1 MIINLKELEINEYYY
16 NQIIKLYSEFSN
28 IDTKILDYK
37 NLNNIINN
45 LPNNHNI
52 IFYIDNNVIYGAI
65 TLIIEQ
71 KLIHNGGKVGHIEDF
86 VVLEEH
92 RKKGIG
98 SLLMNYA
105 IQLSQRNDCYK
116 IILDTNPI
124 LESFYNKYRFNNK
137 GMYMGLYF

>member
-1 MIINLKELEINEYYY
+1 MIVNLKELEINEEYY
-16 NQIIKLYSEFSN
+16 NQIIKLYSEFGN

-37 NLNNIINN
+37 KLNNIISN
-45 LPNNHNI
+45 LSNNHNI
-52 IFYIDNNVIYGAI
+52 FFYIDNNVIYGAI

-71 KLIHNGGKVGHIEDF
+71 KFIHNGGKVGHIEDF

-92 RKKGIG
+92 RKKRIG

-105 IQLSQRNDCYK
+105 IQLSEKNNCYK

-124 LESFYNKYRFNNK
+124 LESFYNKYRFKNK